1 MLQPKILILDKESEK
16 KGKKKEDTDKSL
28 LACKSEVDG
37 ANIQWHFELMVSNHS
52 YNLEIKA

>member
-37 ANIQWHFELMVSNHS
+37 ANIQ
-52 YNLEIKA
+52 